1 MADHYHI
8 RVKGYLDPLWSE
20 WLDELTIV
28 HEVDGDTALDG
39 PLADQAALFGVLI
52 KIRDLGLSLLEVSV
66 QPAGVKGDQPAQQPN
81 VGRVDT

>member
-20 WLDELTIV
+20 WLDELTVV
-28 HEVDGDTALDG
+28 HEADGDTALDG

-52 KIRDLGLSLLEVSV
+52 KIHDLGLSLMEVSV
-66 QPAGVKGDQPAQQPN
+66 QGAGTAPDQPASDC
-81 VGRVDT
+81 VDI

>member
-39 PLADQAALFGVLI
+39 ALADQAALFGVLM
-52 KIRDLGLSLLEVSV
+52 KIRDLGLSLMEVSV
-66 QPAGVKGDQPAQQPN
+66 QPAS
-81 VGRVDT
+81 GRVDP